1 VPKARGGGT
10 VTGLP
15 AVPHIPAM
23 PRPLTSLGELRRDW
37 GDAYLIDHDAER
49 GWWAAR
55 RDQTGEFITAADHES
70 LRAAVRADYG
80 KRPVPREVA
89 PSTGLSR

>member
-1 VPKARGGGT
+1 

-15 AVPHIPAM
+15 AVPRIPVM
-23 PRPLTSLGELRRDW
+23 PAALTPLEALRRDW
-37 GDAYLIDHDAER
+37 GDAYLIDHDSVH

-55 RDQTGEFITAADHES
+55 RDQTGEFITAGDHEA
-70 LRAAVRADYG
+70 LRTKVRADYG

-89 PSTGLSR
+89 P

>member
-1 VPKARGGGT
+1 M
-10 VTGLP
+10 TGLP

-23 PRPLTSLGELRRDW
+23 PRRLTPLKELRREW

-55 RDQTGEFITAADHES
+55 RDQTGTFITAPDHEM
-70 LRAAVRADYG
+70 LRAAIRADYG
-80 KRPVPREVA
+80 KRPVAREMA
-89 PSTGLSR
+89 P